1 MIYGD
6 SIGVFYGDGSTK
18 LFQTSVKI
26 PSKNNV
32 GVYIDSSLASSDS
45 FDILDRAILFKAPPL
60 DGVLINIQ
68 YSESGEDF
76 LLSPS
81 NAFKVSQIVD
91 ELEII
96 SDNID
101 SVLNVDSNITDIK
114 RVAYNL
120 KRGISLSEDNLLE
133 VANIECTENVSK
145 FYGALGFR
153 IVIDYIDAFGV
164 QREDVAYTT
173 DSYYDM
179 FNTVF
184 NALRN
189 NTECFDATREDHYVG
204 TEPRVVEIDGTNYIY
219 IEEVPKLKTM
229 YFSAYTANTCQNER
243 LYIYN
248 NGDATPYYTS
258 DNIQILADNSDN
270 ITIVAE
276 SINGINA
283 VYENLDNIQA
293 INTINILNGLDTIGL
308 STNIQNGLIKLSDND
323 VSNAIIDIAND
334 GSISNALD
342 QIGSNADLRGGIYT
356 IEVIDGLVDGLVAIQ
371 TNGLDFIN
379 GIKTMYTDSDLADGV
394 SSLVAVD
401 GLVNA
406 ILTVEGNTAIAVQAN
421 TDTLQAKD
429 DILAIQQEIDN
440 TLINVTAEIDT
451 LLGNL
456 ITEELE

>member
-1 MIYGD
+1 MVYGD

-45 FDILDRAILFKAPPL
+45 FDILDRAILFKVPPL

-91 ELEII
+91 ELEIV
-96 SDNID
+96 SNNID
-101 SVLNVDSNITDIK
+101 SVLTVDSNITDIK

-145 FYGALGFR
+145 FYSSLGFR
-153 IVIDYIDAFGV
+153 IVIEFTNSEGNPDSYTT
-164 QREDVAYTT
+164 YTT
-173 DSYYDM
+173 DSYEDM
-179 FNTVF
+179 FSTTF
-184 NALRN
+184 NALQVQN
-189 NTECFDATREDHYVG
+189 LFNPSDADYIG
-204 TEPRVVEIDGTNYIY
+204 TEPKVIDIDGTSYIY
-219 IEEVPKLKTM
+219 IEEASDLNSI
-229 YFSAYTANTCQNER
+229 YFSAYDENSCQNER
-243 LYIYN
+243 LYVYN
-248 NGDATPYYTS
+248 NGEATPYYTS
-258 DNIQILADNSDN
+258 DNMQILADNSAN

-283 VYENLDNIQA
+283 VYANLDNIQS
-293 INTINILNGLDTIGL
+293 INTTNILNGLDTIGL

-323 VSNAIIDIAND
+323 VSNAIVDIAND